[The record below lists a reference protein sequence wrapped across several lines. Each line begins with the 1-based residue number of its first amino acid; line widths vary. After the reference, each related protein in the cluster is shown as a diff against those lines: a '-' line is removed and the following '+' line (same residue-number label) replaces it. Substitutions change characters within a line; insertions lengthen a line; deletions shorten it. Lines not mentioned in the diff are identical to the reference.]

1 MSDTAY
7 RPTTSDS
14 IAQIAAALAKA
25 QGKFTNPQ
33 KDRDNPFFK
42 SKYATL
48 DALID
53 CTRAVLSENELSIV
67 QVIRTERG
75 MELSTRLMHSSGE
88 WIESNIPLV
97 TAKDGAQK
105 LGSEITYMRRYC
117 YAAILSITADEDEDG
132 NLAQSAVKKPA
143 QTRQSEPP
151 RTEDRSATMAK
162 FGAELLKDLSDATTM
177 KQVAAIDDKFK
188 RAQAKGFADVQPE
201 MAKEI
206 ATAIVRSLKRV
217 EQNSQSADEPD
228 FVAEE
233 DAAGALRK

>member
-1 MSDTAY
+1 
-7 RPTTSDS
+7 
-14 IAQIAAALAKA
+14 
-25 QGKFTNPQ
+25 
-33 KDRDNPFFK
+33 
-42 SKYATL
+42 
-48 DALID
+48 
-53 CTRAVLSENELSIV
+53 
-67 QVIRTERG
+67 
-75 MELSTRLMHSSGE
+75 
-88 WIESNIPLV
+88 
-97 TAKDGAQK
+97 
-105 LGSEITYMRRYC
+105 
-117 YAAILSITADEDEDG
+117 
-132 NLAQSAVKKPA
+132 
-143 QTRQSEPP
+143 
-151 RTEDRSATMAK
+151 MAK